1 MMQNDIVSVTGSIL
15 QRVRRFSG
23 RWREREGVVMS
34 AIRKAAIIAVGTVAT
49 GLYLAVPTGA
59 DPGFDPCR
67 GTAVFVCGLVPSMPD
82 LDNDVDLTQ
91 DPGALNNG
99 QSPGNQPGGGL
110 GGG

>member
-34 AIRKAAIIAVGTVAT
+34 AMRKAAIIAVGTVAT
-49 GLYLAVPTGA
+49 GLYLAVPAGA
-59 DPGFDPCR
+59 DSGFDPCR

-99 QSPGNQPGGGL
+99 QSPGNQPGAGL

>member
-23 RWREREGVVMS
+23 RWREREEVVMS
-34 AIRKAAIIAVGTVAT
+34 AMRKAAIIAVGTVAT
-49 GLYLAVPTGA
+49 GLYLAVPAGA

-99 QSPGNQPGGGL
+99 QSPGNQPGAGL